1 MKTFCSE
8 FLESIKQD
16 CKDHRNNCKDCK
28 WFSGD
33 PLFECLFFE
42 LPEWWNVQEIM
53 KRYYN
58 MKKDGDQNE
67 T

>member
-8 FLESIKQD
+8 FLESIKLE
-16 CKDHRNNCKDCK
+16 CKGHRNNCKDCK

-42 LPEWWNVQEIM
+42 LPEWWNVHEIM
-53 KRYYN
+53 NRYYN
-58 MKKDGDQNE
+58 MMKEGNQNE

>member
-8 FLESIKQD
+8 FMESIRRD
-16 CKDHRNNCKDCK
+16 CLDHRNNCKDCK
-28 WFSGD
+28 WFSND

-58 MKKDGDQNE
+58 MKKDGEQNE